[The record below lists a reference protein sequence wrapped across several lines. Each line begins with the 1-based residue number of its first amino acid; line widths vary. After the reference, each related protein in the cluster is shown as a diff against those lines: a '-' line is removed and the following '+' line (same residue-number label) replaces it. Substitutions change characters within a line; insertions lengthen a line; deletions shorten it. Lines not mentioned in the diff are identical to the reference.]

1 MLKLATD
8 LIDPRRRLVCSCVL
22 LLCQVL
28 LSPLVSSIPHWLTPM
43 IFFSGGCA
51 FVDFFVLMQ
60 AVTTSLGAAIIGSA
74 WGASDERP
82 ICTKPVCSC
91 GRTSFVCGQGGA
103 KAMVSM
109 VAHHAIVVAISTG
122 MFRHADSAWATILVI
137 VAVSSIS
144 SSWLHSFFE
153 IQEAGVSKWQA
164 WLGRW
169 CLQDRGKTSRE
180 CPEREQVSAPC
191 WTVPFD
197 HMIMAARILVTAALL
212 GFLSSV
218 SAEQG
223 GCDAWRDQLEVV
235 DPSHRWPSGL
245 DLTTPGAERDRV
257 MDVARMSLMLSGFT
271 AFVSVF
277 LAVSLLL
284 ELKASAV
291 GRRRDSVRSQVH
303 TMKRAVAYVNHH
315 TRGPLNAAV
324 LCMTLLE
331 PDGQPARPCS
341 EADVDS
347 KPPST
352 DSGSSAPSTGHLVSA
367 RSLRLGAASCEVDFG
382 CGVSM
387 PGSAR
392 LSESSNLASQC
403 SLENPDSGGPPT
415 RAMLRDLRIAL
426 ESSKQELDDLLLW
439 QRLSRRKTTTL
450 RSWGTM
456 GSSWEERLSRH
467 FASHR
472 RAAALTLDIWG
483 CRGGAAF
490 VEWEL
495 REAEQPQPTWRA
507 RSRAIGMCEDEGQD
521 DARRFESPRAG
532 GRSRVAPEPVLDSH
546 NASAGS
552 SQSGA
557 PVRGAAG
564 PAFPWAILTDHA
576 RIMQAAVAMVAIG
589 TYAAAARSSR
599 FKPGRVCVSVSVST
613 GRGAMAGL
621 QWPQPL
627 APRRGMRGSERGAL
641 CVEVRFTGQGYS
653 AAELEGDPFDPF
665 GRLRHGDDSLSVG
678 PTGLRLAVVRGV
690 AVSLGG
696 EAGLGSGGAESGA
709 HVWLRVPVAVVR
721 RSSEA
726 WYDHWHGEAGA
737 RATRQ
742 SPQGT
747 GWTSGRA
754 LAGWRTSTRQLSGE
768 TALLGA
774 GGQHGRMP
782 LRDSFVAGQPV
793 GLEQSAESRL
803 CNCNNAQSST
813 EVAASPLSG
822 WRVWIADDDDTTAR
836 VAALVARRSG
846 AATRTF
852 ADGAQLV
859 AAVEAAMD
867 AGEAERGPVGAPP
880 GSGSLWEL
888 PDGVLVDGHMPVMGG
903 VEAIRAI
910 VSLGEA
916 RAPWWRPRLW
926 LVTGEATP
934 RVESEASRAGADGV
948 LCKPVT
954 GALVVSSLLSQA
966 P

>member
-1 MLKLATD
+1 MTIGFLTFVVSVSARSDGCAAWHEQLATD
-8 LIDPRRRLVCSCVL
+8 DP
-22 LLCQVL
+22 
-28 LSPLVSSIPHWLTPM
+28 
-43 IFFSGGCA
+43 
-51 FVDFFVLMQ
+51 
-60 AVTTSLGAAIIGSA
+60 
-74 WGASDERP
+74 
-82 ICTKPVCSC
+82 
-91 GRTSFVCGQGGA
+91 
-103 KAMVSM
+103 
-109 VAHHAIVVAISTG
+109 
-122 MFRHADSAWATILVI
+122 
-137 VAVSSIS
+137 
-144 SSWLHSFFE
+144 
-153 IQEAGVSKWQA
+153 
-164 WLGRW
+164 
-169 CLQDRGKTSRE
+169 
-180 CPEREQVSAPC
+180 
-191 WTVPFD
+191 D
-197 HMIMAARILVTAALL
+197 HT
-212 GFLSSV
+212 
-218 SAEQG
+218 
-223 GCDAWRDQLEVV
+223 
-235 DPSHRWPSGL
+235 WPSGL
-245 DLTTPGAERDRV
+245 NLSIPGPERNRATDAARLTLLFTIFTTHN
-257 MDVARMSLMLSGFT
+257 GF
-271 AFVSVF
+271 F

-284 ELKASAV
+284 DLQTTLAESRAETARTQAAAL
-291 GRRRDSVRSQVH
+291 VRAL
-303 TMKRAVAYVNHH
+303 TYVNHH
-315 TRGPLNAAV
+315 ARGPLNAAV

-331 PDGQPARPCS
+331 MDNASVAQEQPREPAAR
-341 EADVDS
+341 V
-347 KPPST
+347 PSANT
-352 DSGSSAPSTGHLVSA
+352 APSTADGAHSSECPSTRGQGDAFSSRCSGVHRSGSIGKDATSKRMIDGVLV
-367 RSLRLGAASCEVDFG
+367 
-382 CGVSM
+382 
-387 PGSAR
+387 
-392 LSESSNLASQC
+392 
-403 SLENPDSGGPPT
+403 PT
-415 RAMLRDLRIAL
+415 VEATLRDLHIAL

-439 QRLSRRKTTTL
+439 QRLSLRKTTTL

-472 RAAALTLDIWG
+472 RAAALTLD
-483 CRGGAAF
+483 
-490 VEWEL
+490 
-495 REAEQPQPTWRA
+495 
-507 RSRAIGMCEDEGQD
+507 
-521 DARRFESPRAG
+521 
-532 GRSRVAPEPVLDSH
+532 
-546 NASAGS
+546 
-552 SQSGA
+552 
-557 PVRGAAG
+557 
-564 PAFPWAILTDHA
+564 
-576 RIMQAAVAMVAIG
+576 AAVAMVAIG

-726 WYDHWHGEAGA
+726 WYDHWH
-737 RATRQ
+737 
-742 SPQGT
+742 
-747 GWTSGRA
+747 
-754 LAGWRTSTRQLSGE
+754 
-768 TALLGA
+768 
-774 GGQHGRMP
+774 
-782 LRDSFVAGQPV
+782 
-793 GLEQSAESRL
+793 
-803 CNCNNAQSST
+803 
-813 EVAASPLSG
+813 
-822 WRVWIADDDDTTAR
+822 
-836 VAALVARRSG
+836 ALVARRSG